1 MLATTESWSIS
12 LMSESNKVVTAVRAA
27 GKTSDDCAL
36 RSEIATVR
44 AQHGISPQTTDAEGA
59 VPANSPLFLHVPG
72 DGQGFRQALVS
83 PAHRV
88 EAAPDTIAPW
98 HSHIVHLLIERAN
111 GQLLGL
117 RLLDLREQTLNLK
130 AFMERLEKVLPRNLD
145 DTTDRRAL
153 ETKIASS
160 LGHEVSLLETTLTAD
175 AHSVFGASVASL
187 VTSILRVPS
196 IKRGLAATSDGT
208 KKKTRAANYL
218 MEQLRA
224 SMDAFVACLDQR
236 IVAAVVRSGAPLST
250 IRYNGYRRLSEA
262 KRHYRL
268 QAAEAFPLGGAMLAE
283 TRKNSG
289 LRRAVDRQLP
299 LVPAMARVLKTTHE
313 VVRWLMGKDI
323 KHVGLQWAGRIP
335 DLAAHLAV
343 LCPEHRPQTRLD
355 WEAFNALVELALR
368 VGEQNAGEEPLR
380 LASPGVKWVRELGLV
395 GWCKAR
401 ARLQALGAIPTDLL
415 DIGDLV
421 SEIIEVLA
429 LELGASSDVS
439 GVMEEVFFCTGES
452 CIANLFYSSG
462 IFRQLKA
469 SLEWHR
475 SFMEPNAAVPV
486 PGQGAPAS
494 LDAWPP
500 AFDGVQRFQ
509 ELSAVCL
516 TNRHQLKAEG
526 VQMKHCV
533 GGYDE
538 RCLFKGSSIVS
549 FRDAAGRS
557 LATAELRLEQDAGKH
572 FLFRKAQIKGVRN
585 AVPDKDAEAAL
596 EVLVDCLNDAS
607 FESRRTWL
615 GDAQKER
622 KALRKKHPTADAD
635 PLRVEK
641 LKQALHLHVGWER
654 FYKQA
659 CQSCGYRD

>member
-1 MLATTESWSIS
+1 ML
-12 LMSESNKVVTAVRAA
+12 ESNKVVTAVQAS
-27 GKTSDDCAL
+27 GKTSGDCA
-36 RSEIATVR
+36 
-44 AQHGISPQTTDAEGA
+44 QDGISHLKTDAEGD
-59 VPANSPLFLHVPG
+59 VPAHSPLFLHIPG

-83 PAHRV
+83 PVHSV
-88 EAAPDTIAPW
+88 ETSPDTIAPW
-98 HSHIVHLLIERAN
+98 RSHIVHLLIERAN

-117 RLLDLREQTLNLK
+117 RLLDLRERTLGLK

-145 DTTDRRAL
+145 DKTDRRAL

-175 AHSVFGASVASL
+175 AQSAFGASVPWL
-187 VTSILRVPS
+187 VSSILRVPS
-196 IKRGLAATSDGT
+196 IKRGLAATSHGT

-224 SMDAFVACLDQR
+224 SMDAFVARLDQR

-268 QAAEAFPLGGAMLAE
+268 QAAEAFPLGGAMLVE

-299 LVPAMARVLKTTHE
+299 LVPAMARVLKATHE

-323 KHVGLQWAGRIP
+323 ALVGVQWAGRIP
-335 DLAAHLAV
+335 DLATHLAL
-343 LCPEHRPQTRLD
+343 LCPEHRPHSRLD
-355 WEAFNALVELALR
+355 WEAFNELVELALR
-368 VGEQNAGEEPLR
+368 VGEQNAAEEPLQS
-380 LASPGVKWVRELGLV
+380 ASPGSKWVRELGRV
-395 GWCKAR
+395 GWHTAR
-401 ARLQALGAIPTDLL
+401 VRLHALGAIPTDLL

-421 SEIIEVLA
+421 TEIVEVLSM
-429 LELGASSDVS
+429 ELGASSDVS
-439 GVMEEVFFCTGES
+439 GVMEEIFFCTGES
-452 CIANLFYSSG
+452 CIANLFYSTG

-475 SFMEPNAAVPV
+475 SFMEPNGAVPV
-486 PGQGAPAS
+486 PGQAASAS

-500 AFDGVQRFQ
+500 AFDGVLRIQ

-516 TNRHQLKAEG
+516 TNRHQLRAEG

-533 GGYDE
+533 GNYAE
-538 RCLFKGSSIVS
+538 RCLFQGASIVS

-557 LATAELRLEQDAGKH
+557 LATAELRLERDASKQN
-572 FLFRKAQIKGVRN
+572 FFRKAQIKGVRN
-585 AVPDKDAEAAL
+585 AVPRKDAEAAL
-596 EVLVDCLNDAS
+596 EALVVCLNDAT
-607 FESRRTWL
+607 FESRRTRL
-615 GDAQKER
+615 ADAQKER
-622 KALRKKHPTADAD
+622 RALRKKYPSPDAD

-659 CQSCGYRD
+659 RQSCGQSD